1 MGQAQC
7 KMSFSSLQLKMV
19 AGRSIWRMWQ
29 HQQGGHK
36 RGKWTLPGPSNNE
49 TKTHCRSSSYLKMIR
64 LDVIMKGCTLWLWKR
79 RRKRRGEEEV
89 FNQWGTSQ
97 VLLLFTQKTYLA
109 PLRFPVHQNSLGK
122 AKSIFGRNVNSA
134 RLQIS
139 FHASA
144 SLPEFVFCPSMFC
157 I

>member
-7 KMSFSSLQLKMV
+7 KMSFSGLQLKMV

-49 TKTHCRSSSYLKMIR
+49 TKTHCRSSSYLR

-97 VLLLFTQKTYLA
+97 VLLLFTQKLIWHISGFQFTK
-109 PLRFPVHQNSLGK
+109 NSLGK